1 MPGPALTIMRGIEQ
15 PVDQLV
21 VGVRRGVGNELIY
34 FLERRGKTDQ
44 IEVRPPD
51 ERLLGRFRGGLQSLD
66 LKLL

>member
-1 MPGPALTIMRGIEQ
+1 MRGIEQ